1 MTELSNVL
9 NVLQDAGQYF
19 QEYSGSTFVIYI
31 DGASLYLEDD
41 SLSCI
46 ADDIALLRTLNIK
59 VVLVFSPELADSPIA
74 IESTEMVEK
83 ILGELHRTKMFLERA
98 LNQAFYR
105 YRIPNTMIFGSFI
118 SARPYGII
126 NGVNYGYYGRV
137 RSIDSNMIR
146 CAVDDSSIVVI
157 LPYGIAPSG
166 EFFIIDGCEIT
177 EQLSSKLKAEKVIM
191 LSQFTSD
198 FGHELN
204 VYGAKAILDENSL
217 SCHDKKLLETAI
229 KSVEDGVERA
239 HLLDA
244 KLNGAV
250 VLELLTRDGIGTMIT
265 NEAYDLIRE
274 GTVRDIPQLMEL
286 MAPLESSGVLIK
298 RSTRY
303 LEKNIKD
310 FYLMFRDGA
319 LIGSVGFHHYPE
331 ENMAELAGLIIHPE
345 YRKGKKANI
354 LLKYI
359 EQKAISEGCDKI
371 FLLTTQ
377 TAHWF
382 IENGFEIADIS
393 NLPKKKQE
401 NYDYSRN
408 SQVLIK
414 KLQ

>member
-1 MTELSNVL
+1 M
-9 NVLQDAGQYF
+9 
-19 QEYSGSTFVIYI
+19 
-31 DGASLYLEDD
+31 
-41 SLSCI
+41 
-46 ADDIALLRTLNIK
+46 
-59 VVLVFSPELADSPIA
+59 
-74 IESTEMVEK
+74 
-83 ILGELHRTKMFLERA
+83 
-98 LNQAFYR
+98 
-105 YRIPNTMIFGSFI
+105 
-118 SARPYGII
+118 
-126 NGVNYGYYGRV
+126 
-137 RSIDSNMIR
+137 
-146 CAVDDSSIVVI
+146 
-157 LPYGIAPSG
+157 
-166 EFFIIDGCEIT
+166 
-177 EQLSSKLKAEKVIM
+177 
-191 LSQFTSD
+191 
-198 FGHELN
+198 
-204 VYGAKAILDENSL
+204 
-217 SCHDKKLLETAI
+217 
-229 KSVEDGVERA
+229 ERA
-239 HLLDA
+239 HLLNA

-331 ENMAELAGLIIHPE
+331 GNMAELAGLIIHPE